1 MNLPQRYRDR
11 RDAGRILA
19 VHLLTHCEHGD
30 AVVLALPRS
39 GVPVALEVARGLAS
53 PMQLLLI
60 HPLRLPAHPE
70 HAMGTIG
77 SNGFEMMNPAVIQQL
92 GVSCFQ
98 LAALADRERADLRR
112 REAFYH
118 RDQPPIDLHDRTTI
132 LVDDGITDAP
142 TMLAAILAARERG
155 AGRLIV
161 AAPIGSVEA
170 CEEIRREVD
179 ALVCPLRPDPLYT
192 LSYWYSNF
200 ASVSDDEVRQCL
212 AEAAAHATPV
222 TADQT

>member
-11 RDAGRILA
+11 REAGRILA

-53 PMQLLLI
+53 PLDLLLI
-60 HPLRLPAHPE
+60 HNLRLPAHPE
-70 HAMGTIG
+70 HAIGTIG
-77 SNGFEMMNPAVIQQL
+77 EDGFEVRNQSVIRQF
-92 GVSCFQ
+92 GVSCLQ
-98 LAALADRERADLRR
+98 LAVLADRERGELRR
-112 REAFYH
+112 RDSLYH
-118 RDQPPIDLHDRTTI
+118 REHSPLDLRHHTTI

-142 TMLAAILAARERG
+142 TMLAAVLAARERG
-155 AGRLIV
+155 AGHLIV
-161 AAPIGSVEA
+161 AAPVGTVEA

-192 LSYWYSNF
+192 LGYWYNNF
-200 ASVSDDEVRQCL
+200 ASVSDEEVRQCL
-212 AEAAAHATPV
+212 AEAAAHIPAM
-222 TADQT
+222 AGQS

>member
-11 RDAGRILA
+11 REAGRILA

-39 GVPVALEVARGLAS
+39 GVPVAVEVARGLAS

-70 HAMGTIG
+70 HAMGTVG
-77 SNGFEMMNPAVIQQL
+77 SDGFEVMNHAVIRRL
-92 GVSCFQ
+92 GVSCLQ
-98 LAALADRERADLRR
+98 LAALADRERAELRR
-112 REAFYH
+112 RESFYH
-118 RDQPPIDLHDRTTI
+118 REQPRIDLHDRTTI

-161 AAPIGSVEA
+161 AAPIGTVEA

-192 LSYWYSNF
+192 LSYWYGNF
-200 ASVSDDEVRQCL
+200 ASVSDAEVMQCL
-212 AEAAAHATPV
+212 AEAAEHASPAMAGLT
-222 TADQT
+222 